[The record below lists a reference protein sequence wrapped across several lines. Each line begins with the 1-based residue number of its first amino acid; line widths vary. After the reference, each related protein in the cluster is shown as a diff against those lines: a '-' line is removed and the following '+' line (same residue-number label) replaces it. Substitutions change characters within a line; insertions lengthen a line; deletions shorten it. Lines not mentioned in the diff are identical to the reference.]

1 MQSIPFKALLVA
13 SPFVASVFWSPA
25 QAAPAL
31 TKTFSGFTEA
41 FAATQWNKSTYGASS
56 YNGSAAMNSATAT
69 IGANNNATFVPSQP
83 KAGGRFTTK
92 ALQYLDA
99 FAGPGAPAGKSYFF
113 TNGKATFNLGYYFK
127 NGTIADGSAYSMN
140 SLLNQSPTLLNTYKG
155 AGAIDN
161 LTSYNAFNPSVTIDV
176 DRTDY
181 FGFELIAQALGT
193 DVGETSLTANNFS
206 FVANYALVP
215 GPLPAAAAVAG
226 FGWSRRIRR
235 RLRSA
240 AVQA

>member
-25 QAAPAL
+25 QAAAL
-31 TKTFSGFTEA
+31 TKTFTGFTDA
-41 FAATQWNKSTYGASS
+41 FAPAQWNQTTYGESAA
-56 YNGSAAMNSATAT
+56 NGKVAMNSSTAT
-69 IGANNNATFVPSQP
+69 VKANNNATAVPGQP
-83 KAGGRFTTK
+83 KAGGRFNTK
-92 ALQYLDA
+92 GLQYLDA
-99 FAGPGAPAGKSYFF
+99 FAGPGAPAGQSYRFTDGTAKFNLNYFF
-113 TNGKATFNLGYYFK
+113 RNGQ
-127 NGTIADGSAYSMN
+127 IADGSAYSMN
-140 SLLNQSPTLLNTYKG
+140 SLLNKTPTLLNTYKG
-155 AGAIDN
+155 TGAIDN
-161 LTSYNAFNPSVTIDV
+161 LNSYNAFNPNITINLSRNDN
-176 DRTDY
+176 

-193 DVGETSLTANNFS
+193 DVGEASLTASNFS